1 MQVTIGPPRVPAEW
15 MRYVVVEK
23 GPPAQDTA
31 VGIPICFCP
40 VPMATQSRGCEVAP
54 LKRVANV
61 TVGIHMVYREDGKN
75 VPALGRG
82 EGG

>member
-1 MQVTIGPPRVPAEW
+1 M
-15 MRYVVVEK
+15 VVEK

-31 VGIPICFCP
+31 VGTPIRFCP
-40 VPMATQSRGCEVAP
+40 SPMATQSRGCEVAP

-61 TVGIHMVYREDGKN
+61 TVGMVNGEEGKS
-75 VPALGRG
+75 VPVCGWG

>member
-1 MQVTIGPPRVPAEW
+1 M
-15 MRYVVVEK
+15 VVEK

-31 VGIPICFCP
+31 VGTPIRFCP
-40 VPMATQSRGCEVAP
+40 SPMATQSRGCEVAP

-61 TVGIHMVYREDGKN
+61 TVGIHMVYGEDGKN
-75 VPALGRG
+75 VPVRGRG